1 MLHNIETTKGSNMAK
16 GSSGR
21 IVIEIDP
28 EFKHELYGAL
38 EKEDLTLKEWFLIN
52 ADKFLKDRGQ
62 LSLLPSDD
70 ELTRKVS

>member
-1 MLHNIETTKGSNMAK
+1 MAK

-21 IVIEIDP
+21 IVIEVDP
-28 EFKHELYGAL
+28 EIKHELYDAL
-38 EKEDLTLKEWFLIN
+38 QKENMTLKDWFLKN
-52 ADKFLKDRGQ
+52 ADTFLKNKGQ